1 MDIVKWNP
9 FQEMEDIMNRYQRLM
24 RHTLPQ
30 LDLEPET
37 DLAKADWHPRAD
49 IAETEKAFIVK
60 VELPEV
66 EKKDIDISVNQ
77 GLLTIRG
84 ERKREKEEKS
94 KRFHRI
100 ERSFGSFSRSFR
112 FPNDIEEDKIEAN
125 FKDGVLQITLPKSA
139 KAKQKQISINIK

>member
-1 MDIVKWNP
+1 MEP
-9 FQEMEDIMNRYQRLM
+9 FPGNGRY
-24 RHTLPQ
+24 H
-30 LDLEPET
+30 EP
-37 DLAKADWHPRAD
+37 LSKADETYPSPAGS
-49 IAETEKAFIVK
+49 AETEKAFIVK